1 MGAVIEKRIP
11 RLAIVAGF
19 SSQPLAEEIA
29 AELGSKVVT
38 VTRKQFNDKEIQTT
52 IEENVRGLD
61 VVVIASASGDP
72 NKQEKEARMLMRAAN
87 RAGAK
92 KVTLVLPYIWNGRS
106 DDIWDERNSP
116 ALIDTIETLR
126 DHCASVVVADPHN
139 AGLTREKFL
148 DKGSPVKN
156 CTIVH
161 FAFPFAI
168 QLKGLVDAGIIS
180 KGGLF
185 LAHADAGSTK
195 RISRSFRACLY
206 NILGFVDRSPDQ
218 DDWAQG
224 LKDRD
229 KKTGKIKIKGFSADV
244 AGKDVVIFEDMI
256 AGGGTANDLAALLKT
271 MGARSIILFATTG
284 LFSTDIKKGESPVA
298 SVERINQ
305 SQVDAVFITDTFN
318 HSLTD
323 PEIHKAIE
331 ASPIIHTIR
340 TAPYFAAI
348 IRALLL
354 EVDEDMD
361 IDRNSVSAILKGT
374 HPDQLVE
381 NQKIAFPVPYKAGS
395 PLLALKA
402 SRARPVMEKSE

>member
-1 MGAVIEKRIP
+1 MGAGIEKRIP

-72 NKQEKEARMLMRAAN
+72 NTQEKEARLLMRAAN

-92 KVTLVLPYIWNGRS
+92 KVTLVLPDIWNGRS

-116 ALIDTIETLR
+116 ALIDPIETLR

-161 FAFPFAI
+161 FAFPFAL
-168 QLKGLVDAGIIS
+168 QLKDLIDTGIIS
-180 KGGLF
+180 KEGLF

-206 NILGFVDRSPDQ
+206 NILGFADRSPDQ

-244 AGKDVVIFEDMI
+244 AGRDVVIFED
-256 AGGGTANDLAALLKT
+256 L
-271 MGARSIILFATTG
+271 
-284 LFSTDIKKGESPVA
+284 
-298 SVERINQ
+298 
-305 SQVDAVFITDTFN
+305 
-318 HSLTD
+318 
-323 PEIHKAIE
+323 
-331 ASPIIHTIR
+331 
-340 TAPYFAAI
+340 
-348 IRALLL
+348 
-354 EVDEDMD
+354 
-361 IDRNSVSAILKGT
+361 
-374 HPDQLVE
+374 
-381 NQKIAFPVPYKAGS
+381 
-395 PLLALKA
+395 
-402 SRARPVMEKSE
+402 

>member
-1 MGAVIEKRIP
+1 MTAPIENRIP

-29 AELGSKVVT
+29 AEFGSKVVS
-38 VTRKQFNDKEIQTT
+38 VTRRQFNDKEIQTT
-52 IEENVRGLD
+52 IEENVRGLE

-72 NKQEKEARMLMRAAN
+72 NKQEKEARLLMRAAN

-92 KVTLVLPYIWNGRS
+92 KVTLVLPYLWNGRS

-126 DHCASVVVADPHN
+126 DHCQSVVIADPHN

-148 DKGSPVKN
+148 DRGSPVKN

-168 QLKGLVDAGIIS
+168 QLKDLIDSGIIS
-180 KGGLF
+180 KEGLLF
-185 LAHADAGSTK
+185 SHADAGSTK

-206 NILGFVDRSPDQ
+206 NILGFPDRNADQ

-229 KKTGKIKIKGFSADV
+229 KKTGKIKIKGFSAEV
-244 AGKDVVIFEDMI
+244 AGRDVVIFEDLI
-256 AGGGTANDLAALLKT
+256 AAGGTACDLAALLKA

-284 LFSTDIKKGESPVA
+284 LFSTDIKKGESLNA

-305 SQVDAVFITDTFN
+305 SQLDGVFITDTYN

-323 PEIHKAIE
+323 PEIYTAIGS
-331 ASPIIHTIR
+331 SPIIHVIR
-340 TAPYFAAI
+340 TAPYLASI
-348 IRALLL
+348 IRALLI
-354 EVDEDMD
+354 EVGESMD
-361 IDRNSVSAILKGT
+361 TDRNSVSAILKGV
-374 HPDQLVE
+374 HPDQLLD
-381 NQKIAFPVPYKAGS
+381 NQKIAFPVSCKAGS

-402 SRARPVMEKSE
+402 SHTQLASPL

>member
-1 MGAVIEKRIP
+1 MGTAIEKRIP

-38 VTRKQFNDKEIQTT
+38 VTRRQFSDKEIQTT

-72 NKQEKEARMLMRAAN
+72 NKQEKEARLLMRAAN

-126 DHCASVVVADPHN
+126 DHCESVVVADPHN

-148 DKGSPVKN
+148 DRGSPVKN
-156 CTIVH
+156 CSIVH

-168 QLKGLVDAGIIS
+168 QLKDLIDSGIIS
-180 KGGLF
+180 KESLF
-185 LAHADAGSTK
+185 LSHADAGSTK

-206 NILGFVDRSPDQ
+206 GILGFTDRSSDQ

-244 AGKDVVIFEDMI
+244 AGRDVVIFEDLI
-256 AGGGTANDLAALLKT
+256 AGGGTASDLAALLKT
-271 MGARSIILFATTG
+271 MGARSIIVFATTG
-284 LFSTDIKKGESPVA
+284 LFAPDIKKGESLTA

-305 SQVDAVFITDTFN
+305 SRLDAVFITDTYN

-323 PEIHKAIE
+323 PEIHMAIE
-331 ASPIIHTIR
+331 SSPIIHTIR
-340 TAPYFAAI
+340 TAPYFASI
-348 IRALLL
+348 IRALLI
-354 EVDEDMD
+354 EVDEGMDM
-361 IDRNSVSAILKGT
+361 DRNSVSAILKGT
-374 HPDQLVE
+374 HPDQVVRD
-381 NQKIAFPVPYKAGS
+381 QRIATPVPYKAGS
-395 PLLALKA
+395 PLLALSFA
-402 SRARPVMEKSE
+402 AI